1 MPVGVAVLKEPKEF
15 VYVIQVFVN
24 SKKGVE
30 QQLVKLKGI
39 LNPKG
44 ILWVTYHKGT
54 SKVKTGISREPIR
67 EYAVT
72 VGLQAVTMVSI
83 NEDWAALRLKIVR

>member
-1 MPVGVAVLKEPKEF
+1 MPERVVVLKEPKEF

-39 LNPKG
+39 LNLKG

-54 SKVKTGISREPIR
+54 SKVKTDISRDAIR
-67 EYAVT
+67 EYADA
-72 VGLQAVTMVSI
+72 VGLQAVTMHGF
-83 NEDWAALRLKIVR
+83 DK